1 MISVTISHGPT
12 SCTINHESEIYCHE
26 LMDILVL
33 AAIGVGY
40 QKENIEDW
48 IAERANQ
55 IYYDRTQGQSDLAFP
70 GEGI

>member
-1 MISVTISHGPT
+1 MITVTIKHGPQ
-12 SCTINHESEIYCHE
+12 SCTIDHETDLYCHE

-48 IAERANQ
+48 ITERANQ
-55 IYYDRTQGQSDLAFP
+55 IYHDRTDGQSDLNFP
-70 GEGI
+70 G

>member
-1 MISVTISHGPT
+1 MITVTISHGPQ
-12 SCTINHESEIYCHE
+12 SCTIDHDDELYCHE

-48 IAERANQ
+48 ILERSNQ
-55 IYYDRTQGQSDLAFP
+55 IHHDRTQGQSDLNFP

>member
-1 MISVTISHGPT
+1 MITVMINHGPQ
-12 SCTINHESEIYCHE
+12 SCTIDHDDELYCHE

-48 IAERANQ
+48 ILERSNQ
-55 IYYDRTQGQSDLAFP
+55 INHDRTQGQSNLAFP